1 MLRVKDTAEMGFR
14 ESQCGT
20 RMFRCAVNYVAG
32 KSENENVKLG
42 CDVYPHVAEEF
53 HTTVCCV
60 EKAIRTAIRTAE
72 FTVTPKNLIL
82 LTADAV
88 RSGVYDKGE

>member
-1 MLRVKDTAEMGFR
+1 MLRIRDTAEMGFR
-14 ESQCGT
+14 ESQVGAK
-20 RMFRCAVNYVAG
+20 MFRCAVNYVAG
-32 KSENENVKLG
+32 KPENENVKLG
-42 CDVYPHVAEEF
+42 CDVYSHVAEEL

-60 EKAIRTAIRTAE
+60 EKAIRTAIRTAG
-72 FTVTPKNLIL
+72 FTMTPKNLIL